1 MFGTWEVLL
10 YSDIAI
16 PGVLL
21 ESNMLC
27 EDKHYKML
35 YIRIKLNREKPGLKE
50 R

>member
-10 YSDIAI
+10 YSDLAI

-21 ESNMLC
+21 ESNMC

-35 YIRIKLNREKPGLKE
+35 YIRRKLNREKPGLKE